1 VAKKTSI
8 KWASWRDER
17 LLGLRFCDL
26 GVKIEGTELEGRIER
41 LWGELERKALIFRP
55 YFWLSTDWFTPD
67 GMDGV
72 AVPFYLAHP
81 RLSLLE
87 KRRMLEV
94 EGGGENAC
102 MRILRHEAGH
112 AIDNAYR
119 LHLRKRYRDLFGK
132 WSDPYPRFYRPKPYS
147 RGYVL
152 HLDSWYAQAHPAEDF
167 AETFAVWLRPGSRWR
182 KQYAGWGALRKL
194 EYMDELMEE
203 IAGQKP
209 VVTSREYVK
218 PISRLRTTLGE
229 YYEAKQE
236 RYGSRTPDFYDRD
249 LRRLFSDDRSCRRN
263 PTAAS
268 FLRANKAELRRVVSH
283 WTGEYQYI
291 IEQVLNGII
300 ERCAELKLRLAH
312 SERTTKTQTLV
323 MVTVQTMNYLHAGN
337 HRVAL

>member
-1 VAKKTSI
+1 
-8 KWASWRDER
+8 
-17 LLGLRFCDL
+17 
-26 GVKIEGTELEGRIER
+26 
-41 LWGELERKALIFRP
+41 
-55 YFWLSTDWFTPD
+55 
-67 GMDGV
+67 
-72 AVPFYLAHP
+72 
-81 RLSLLE
+81 
-87 KRRMLEV
+87 MLEV

-182 KQYAGWGALRKL
+182 RQYTGWGALRKL
-194 EYMDELMEE
+194 EYMDELMKE

-209 VVTSREYVK
+209 VVTSRGFVK

-229 YYEAKQE
+229 YYEAKQA

-249 LRRLFSDDRSCRRN
+249 LRRLFSDDPSCRRHS
-263 PTAAS
+263 TAAA

-300 ERCAELKLRLAH
+300 QRCAELNLRLAH
-312 SERTTKTQTLV
+312 SERTTRTQTLV

>member
-1 VAKKTSI
+1 VAKKNSFQ
-8 KWASWRDER
+8 WASWSDER

-41 LWGELERKALIFRP
+41 LGRELERKGLVFRP
-55 YFWLSTDWFTPD
+55 YFWLSTEWFTPD
-67 GMDGV
+67 GMDGI
-72 AVPFYLAHP
+72 AAPFYLGHP
-81 RLSLLE
+81 RLALLE
-87 KRRMLEV
+87 KRQMLEV
-94 EGGGENAC
+94 EGGTEHAC

-119 LHLRKRYRDLFGK
+119 LHRRKRYRELFGN
-132 WSDPYPRFYRPKPYS
+132 WSAPYPRFYRPKPYS

-167 AETFAVWLRPGSRWR
+167 AETFAVWLRPGSRWH

-194 EYMDELMEE
+194 EYIDELMGE
-203 IAGQKP
+203 IAGRKP
-209 VVTSREYVK
+209 PVTSRGFVK
-218 PISRLRTTLGE
+218 PVSRLRLTLGE
-229 YYEAKQE
+229 HYRLKQA
-236 RYGSRTPDFYDRD
+236 RYGSRRPDFYDRD
-249 LRRLFSDDRSCRRN
+249 LRRLFSDDPAYRGN

-268 FLRANKAELRRVVSH
+268 FLRAHKAELRRVVSH

-300 ERCAELKLRLAH
+300 QRCVRLKLRLAH
-312 SERTTKTQTLV
+312 SERATRTQTLV